1 MKSKEATKSWVPD
14 MCTLFPVALSL
25 ALSLAVVGFGAL
37 FFAPRSLYDIPVFLI
52 LSLWQVLTS
61 IAIICKTSSFW
72 RGFHPISGRFLLS
85 VCLFAVNWALG
96 YMFLEVCKG
105 FGLYDISNSFF
116 LSLRETLLVIF
127 TVISGMWIAHTHELL
142 LEKTKQASQSQVE
155 AIQARMNPHF
165 LFNTINSI
173 VAMIK
178 KSPNE
183 AEEAALCLS
192 DLLRASLSDPQ
203 SSHSILSEME
213 LIQGY
218 LFIEKTRLGDRLKTS
233 MGSPPASF
241 QICKSQNSF
250 SSQLSKTL
258 LFTESLK
265 KSPVVRFQ

>member
-14 MCTLFPVALSL
+14 MCTLCPVALSL

-72 RGFHPISGRFLLS
+72 RGFHPVSGRFLLS

-105 FGLYDISNSFF
+105 FCLYDISNSFF

-127 TVISGMWIAHTHELL
+127 TVISGMWVAHTHELL

-213 LIQGY
+213 LIQG
-218 LFIEKTRLGDRLKTS
+218 LTTVDSVVHLHLKS
-233 MGSPPASF
+233 
-241 QICKSQNSF
+241 
-250 SSQLSKTL
+250 
-258 LFTESLK
+258 
-265 KSPVVRFQ
+265 